1 MATPP
6 DFSVGQVLTSAT
18 MNQVGLWRITT
29 CTVGASAGG
38 TAPTA
43 SDGVITVGTSNTSIT
58 IDNAFS
64 ADYLNYRIIFSGID
78 FSAGANLHAFRVGT
92 TATGY
97 FGAIYVHNYTGSPSQ
112 YFNSNNATSSPI
124 TMGGTENDTF
134 VTLDIARPFES
145 GRKAWTGMF
154 SATGQQGHFG
164 FTNTTLTTSATQ
176 FMLLTLSGTMTGGQI
191 RVYGYRD

>member
-6 DFSVGQVLTSAT
+6 VFSVGQVLTASQ
-18 MNQVGLWRITT
+18 MNQVGLWRVTT
-29 CTVGASAGG
+29 CTVAASAGG

-43 SDGVITVGTSNTSIT
+43 SDGVITLGTSNTSVT
-58 IDNAFS
+58 VGNAFS
-64 ADYLNYRIIFSGID
+64 ADFDNYRIIFSGID
-78 FSAGANLHAFRVGT
+78 FTNGANLHAFRIGT

-97 FGAIYVHNYTGSPSQ
+97 FGAVYVHNYTGTPSQ

-134 VTLDIARPFES
+134 VALDISAPFLAR
-145 GRKAWTGMF
+145 RKAWTGMF

-164 FTNTTLTTSATQ
+164 FTNTSNTSSTTE
-176 FMLLTLSGTMTGGQI
+176 FMLLPLAGSMSGGEI
-191 RVYGYRD
+191 RVYGYRN